1 MADLLLTAGGPAML
15 RARGGAGGVPRLG
28 LTLAAVPGALAV
40 QGRAAL
46 LRAGVSAKASAARLR
61 LTGFA
66 PWRVALAPDQIPAS
80 HTIDF

>member
-1 MADLLLTAGGPAML
+1 MADLLLTAGGPAQL

-28 LTLAAVPGALAV
+28 LTLGASPGALLTRGAL
-40 QGRAAL
+40 AL
-46 LRAGVSAKASAARLR
+46 LRAGVSAKASPARLR

-80 HTIDF
+80 HTIEF